1 MAVVLTLSLFLLWT
15 TIGLAILNIGR
26 FRGGVRKL
34 LLAPPVGFAILGVT
48 IYLVLRLGFVVRQ
61 VAVPIVVVTLVL
73 SLLALWR
80 TRITFPRA
88 TAIGKRYL
96 PYATIV
102 MASFLL
108 IGWPL
113 FRYGFDWVANGNDDM
128 ANYCIGATGFQAHG
142 YHQIPTVEEITSG
155 QDITKPA
162 FYLYYNAETLTEQRR
177 GSELTLALVS
187 TWTGLTPQQVFMPT
201 ILAFNMALISATAG
215 LVLVGT
221 RRRGAALL
229 AAGLLTVSSQTT
241 YGVVQQLIGQASGL
255 ALLCTALVMVESP
268 FRRFPYRLIAR
279 RAAVCG
285 VVFAGLMVF
294 YPETVP
300 FLASACILLGVRD
313 LIRRYPVRRH
323 LFHSAAAIIT
333 MVILLPIYLPGAV
346 RFMLGQ
352 TNHGTE
358 AKAHTIEIFP
368 YFMTPRGPA
377 LVCGLM
383 PTYAELHDP
392 LLTVSLIVGLVGLFA
407 AVLISVHQFWRGRVF
422 AAVLAVMAALS
433 AMLYSQHAAFGLFKI
448 AMYAQPFLWATVAA
462 WAVSR
467 RQRWV
472 VVAAAVGV
480 LIVGGLNASSQF
492 WYVKQSTGYDSEVD
506 LPAVSQQKVMADFR
520 ARVLPRL
527 ASGETSCVVIATE
540 NNVLAKLWGAELHD
554 VPSTLMTMT
563 PFHRY
568 IPPQDRPAREQF
580 QLSDDPAVRA
590 RQMMRLAWD
599 LPTVIDPDTKQ
610 PLHELLSTPPNWS
623 GTSPDH
629 ILLVAGRGPLSLFN
643 RYQYPESGP
652 ALLCVPLSEVRNFA
666 VFRDA
671 SGARQNFLGMDEIDH
686 VAMHRLEPDPCF
698 PHRTMAGVGQDL
710 VIDVINP
717 SPRVRVLV
725 SNTSRFRP
733 ERDYRPAPGLQI
745 VGDSRVALTTLGD
758 GAARLVSPP
767 IAPQKVGSSNILALH
782 FDNKIIRNPNRLE
795 GFEKLWG
802 TSLPRDRR
810 MLTCS
815 VRDISILSEEEY
827 AAFRPPEAIAKFPDE
842 LSHPQLEYSGFDE
855 DGWVN
860 KGFKAR
866 LTQSAPG
873 QEVVIRGQVPS
884 LPGQQT
890 FRTEVT
896 VLVDGQPV
904 EKRMLNTGDFEI
916 RGPAGAT
923 TGARWIE
930 CRFSESLVLPAGDE
944 RLVTALIK
952 FVGFEPKDEN
962 RSRPPEKLSAFPSD
976 LSHPKLQQTG
986 IFTDGWCGPTFQA
999 QLWHAAPDGE
1009 VVIRGQIP
1017 DIARDGTFRTEIA
1030 ILLDGK
1036 EIARRTLAPGD
1047 FEVRAPAGKTT
1058 QAQSIECRFSTPQT
1072 LPPPDGRSVGAHL
1085 KFFGFEPPRPT
1096 P

>member
-1 MAVVLTLSLFLLWT
+1 MAVVLTLLLFLLWT
-15 TIGLAILNIGR
+15 TIGLAILNLGR

-34 LLAPPVGFAILGVT
+34 LLAPPVGFAALGVAG
-48 IYLVLRLGFVVRQ
+48 YLVLRLGFVVRE
-61 VAVPIVVVTLVL
+61 VGVPIVVAA
-73 SLLALWR
+73 LAVALISLWR
-80 TRITFPRA
+80 TRTTGAHLI
-88 TAIGKRYL
+88 AIGKRYL
-96 PYATIV
+96 PYATILV
-102 MASFLL
+102 GSCLL

-162 FYLYYNAETLTEQRR
+162 FCLYYNAETMTEQRR

-201 ILAFNMALISATAG
+201 ILAFNMALISATAA
-215 LVLVGT
+215 LVLINT
-221 RRRGAALL
+221 RRRYAALL

-241 YGVVQQLIGQASGL
+241 YGVVQQLIGHASGL
-255 ALLCTALVMVESP
+255 ALLCTALTMVVSP

-285 VVFAGLMVF
+285 LVFAGLMVF

-300 FLASACILLGVRD
+300 FLVGGCVLLGVRD

-323 LFHSAAAIIT
+323 LFHSAAAIVA
-333 MVILLPIYLPGAV
+333 MLILLPIYLPGAV

-358 AKAHTIEIFP
+358 SKVHTIEIFP
-368 YFMTPRGPA
+368 FFMTPRGPA

-383 PTYAELHDP
+383 PTYAEVHDP
-392 LLTVSLIVGLVGLFA
+392 LLTASLAIGVVGLFA
-407 AVLISVHQFWRGRVF
+407 FLLIAFHQFWRGRAF
-422 AAVLAVMAALS
+422 AAVLVVIIVLS
-433 AMLYSQHAAFGLFKI
+433 AMLYLQQAAFGLFKI

-467 RQRWV
+467 RRRWV
-472 VVAAAVGV
+472 VVAAAVGILV
-480 LIVGGLNASSQF
+480 IGGLNATSQY

-506 LPAVSQQKVMADFR
+506 LPAVTQQKVMADFR

-527 ASGETSCVVIATE
+527 ASGEMSCVLLATE

-554 VPSTLMTMT
+554 VPNSLVTMT

-568 IPPQDRPAREQF
+568 IPPQDRHARGTFQF
-580 QLSDDPAVRA
+580 SDKPAVRA
-590 RQMMRLAWD
+590 RQAMRFEWD
-599 LPTVIDPDTKQ
+599 LPTVVDPATKQ
-610 PLHELLSTPPNWS
+610 PLHELLSTSPNW
-623 GTSPDH
+623 TTTPPDH
-629 ILLVAGRGPLSLFN
+629 VLLVAGGGRLSLFN
-643 RYQYPESGP
+643 RYRYPENGP
-652 ALLCVPLSEVRNFA
+652 AMLCMPLSEVRNFA

-698 PHRTMAGVGQDL
+698 PHRTMAGVGQD
-710 VIDVINP
+710 VVVDVINP

-733 ERDYRPAPGLQI
+733 ERDYRPAPGLHI
-745 VGDSRVALTTLGD
+745 VGDTRVALTTLGD

-782 FDNKIIRNPNRLE
+782 FDNKIMRNPNRLE
-795 GFEKLWG
+795 GLEKLWG

-896 VLVDGQPV
+896 VLVDGQPI
-904 EKRMLNTGDFEI
+904 EKKMLNTGDFEI
-916 RGPAGAT
+916 RANDAAT
-923 TGARWIE
+923 TGPRWVE

-944 RLVTALIK
+944 RLVMALIK
-952 FVGFEPKDEN
+952 FVGFEPKDES
-962 RSRPPEKLSAFPSD
+962 RSRPPEKLSVFPSD
-976 LSHPKLQQTG
+976 LSHPKLEQTG

-999 QLWHAAPDGE
+999 QLWHATPDGE

-1017 DIARDGTFRTEIA
+1017 NVARDGAFRTDLT

-1036 EIARRTLAPGD
+1036 PIAHQTLAPGD

-1058 QAQSIECRFSTPQT
+1058 QAQWIECRFSTPQT

-1085 KFFGFEPPRPT
+1085 KYLGFEPARPT